1 MMVHDSRSGDF
12 SFCNFYARRIRR
24 IVPALL
30 VVYLASAALAVLLM
44 LPTDAA
50 ELARSLRSS
59 AWFTSNIF
67 FYNLADYFGGASDL
81 KPLLH
86 TWSLS
91 IEEQFYLLWPLL
103 FWMVT
108 RWRDQLVLPFT
119 VVVGALSLVALVSA
133 SASGEHGEA
142 AFFLTPFRVWELMLG
157 ASIVLLPA
165 LPRLSTVAR
174 EISTALGFLLIIGSV
189 LLIDETR
196 TAPGLATVPACFG
209 TALLLL
215 TGWTG
220 QPLVTRFLSSGPMVG
235 VGLIS
240 YSLYLWHWPL
250 LSFAR
255 YQLDRPLLLAETG
268 GLLSLSLILALLT
281 YRYVEQPARRVNL
294 QYNRHVIGAGLA
306 SLGAL
311 TLIGHQMDKGGGW
324 TFNFDP
330 RIRQLETVARAENIY
345 RRACNGQNNLSGN
358 ERSCTFGRAYSPGR
372 YDIVIFGD
380 SHGNHYTPTVEAM
393 AEHRGWS

>member
-1 MMVHDSRSGDF
+1 MKYRKDIDGLRAIAVLGVLFFHAKLPGFSGGFVGVDVFFVISGYLITGMMVHDSRSGDF

-196 TAPGLATVPACFG
+196 TA
-209 TALLLL
+209 
-215 TGWTG
+215 
-220 QPLVTRFLSSGPMVG
+220 
-235 VGLIS
+235 
-240 YSLYLWHWPL
+240 
-250 LSFAR
+250 
-255 YQLDRPLLLAETG
+255 
-268 GLLSLSLILALLT
+268 
-281 YRYVEQPARRVNL
+281 
-294 QYNRHVIGAGLA
+294 
-306 SLGAL
+306 
-311 TLIGHQMDKGGGW
+311 
-324 TFNFDP
+324 
-330 RIRQLETVARAENIY
+330 
-345 RRACNGQNNLSGN
+345 
-358 ERSCTFGRAYSPGR
+358 
-372 YDIVIFGD
+372 
-380 SHGNHYTPTVEAM
+380 
-393 AEHRGWS
+393 